1 MENEWDKNSVNLSF
15 KYVSGVE
22 VESWIMNHESYLQ
35 NMQESWIFVLK
46 TWESWITRLWE
57 KLNKIHV

>member
-1 MENEWDKNSVNLSF
+1 MENEWNKNSVNLSF

-35 NMQESWIFVLK
+35 NMQE
-46 TWESWITRLWE
+46 
-57 KLNKIHV
+57 

>member
-1 MENEWDKNSVNLSF
+1 MENEWNKNSVNLSF

-46 TWESWITRLWE
+46 TWESWIFALRLGTHE
-57 KLNKIHV
+57 

>member
-1 MENEWDKNSVNLSF
+1 MENEWNKNSVNLSF
-15 KYVSGVE
+15 KYVAGVE

-46 TWESWITRLWE
+46 TWESWIFALRLGNHE
-57 KLNKIHV
+57 